1 MEPIMPKKIRKEQDT
16 LFEAFMKSDEDISP
30 MEYMCKYGSDDLR
43 KYLIEKNV
51 RRKKTLKMGL
61 LLIKALIYGPGVFL
75 LPQGGKG

>member
-43 KYLIEKNV
+43 KYLIEKKRQAEEN
-51 RRKKTLKMGL
+51 LKNGF
-61 LLIKALIYGPGVFL
+61 IID
-75 LPQGGKG
+75 